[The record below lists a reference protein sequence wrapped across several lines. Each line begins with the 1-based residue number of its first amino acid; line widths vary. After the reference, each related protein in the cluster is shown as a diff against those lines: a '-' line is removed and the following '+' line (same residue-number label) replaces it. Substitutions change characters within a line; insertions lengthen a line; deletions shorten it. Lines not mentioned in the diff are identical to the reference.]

1 MSETINFLTAAFAKT
16 ETGQQEIQR
25 RSLGLSPLVRRILV
39 LVDGQRSG
47 QELAAFAAGGDIEA
61 ILGELVEKGC
71 IEARPRDNK
80 PGQPSPG
87 VEAAAV
93 APTPESAGT
102 STFLAR
108 LPPAAERTTAQNEMA
123 RNFMINTV
131 NNIFGQQTRISLV
144 ESVARA
150 QGTDGLRLAY
160 LGWEEAMAGSR
171 TGAKRLPEFQD
182 KLVNVL

>member
-1 MSETINFLTAAFAKT
+1 MSETIDFFTAAFAKT
-16 ETGQQEIQR
+16 DTGQQEIQHR
-25 RSLGLSPLVRRILV
+25 ALGLAPMVRRILV
-39 LVDGQRSG
+39 LVDGQRCG
-47 QELAAFAAGGDIEA
+47 KDLAAFAAGSDIGA
-61 ILGELVEKGC
+61 ILGC

-93 APTPESAGT
+93 APTSESAGT

-123 RNFMINTV
+123 RNFMVNTV

-171 TGAKRLPEFQD
+171 AGAKRLPEFQD